1 MENIKKMII
10 IVITIIILLIISL
23 LIVKYLDKKYRE
35 ENFENQITVNIVN
48 KIDEVKDK
56 NEFFAVKSCVT
67 KYLSFVA
74 QDDKDIVYSFLDKNY
89 IEHYNITNENAIPKM
104 EEYGEPTFF
113 VDKMYVIQDTIDVYT
128 YFVYGK
134 VIDKQNAKVT
144 DYNIAIR
151 LDKQRDLF
159 SVIPYNFVED
169 NKYNIEIGNTI
180 TLKYNE
186 ISDNTYNQ
194 FAFKNITDTE
204 MIEMYINEIKDRIIY
219 DVESLYNKL
228 DKTYAQ
234 NKFANIEEYK
244 KYMTKK
250 LSTIYKLK
258 IDKYQIKDYDEYK
271 QYICVDQNENY
282 YIINEINPG
291 QYELILDL
299 YTIDIPEYVQ
309 KYNEYTDNQKGAICI
324 EKFIKNINDENYML
338 AYNMLSEGFRDN
350 YFKTEASF
358 KEYATKQFLGKK
370 LSFKEVQTQEGLYVY
385 KVTLLQENLGE
396 IEKNFIVKLK
406 EGTNFELSFEM

>member
-1 MENIKKMII
+1 MERIKKIMII
-10 IVITIIILLIISL
+10 VVIVIILLIIL
-23 LIVKYLDKKYRE
+23 LLLLRHVDKKYKE
-35 ENFENQITVNIVN
+35 ENFENQITVDIVN

-89 IEHYNITNENAIPKM
+89 IEHYNITNENAISNM
-104 EEYGEPTFF
+104 EEYGEPTFL
-113 VDKMYVIQDTIDVYT
+113 VDKMYVIQDTIDIYT

-134 VIDKQNAKVT
+134 VIDKQNAKAT
-144 DYNIAIR
+144 DYKIAIR

-169 NKYNIEIGNTI
+169 NKYNIEIGNSI

-186 ISDNTYNQ
+186 ISENTYNQ

-204 MIEMYINEIKDRIIY
+204 MIEMYINEIKDIIIY
-219 DVESLYNKL
+219 DVESLYSKL
-228 DKTYAQ
+228 DKTYVQ

-244 KYMTKK
+244 KYMAKRIP
-250 LSTIYKLK
+250 TIYQLK

-271 QYICVDQNENY
+271 QYICVDQNTNY
-282 YIINEINPG
+282 YIINEQNPG

-309 KYNEYTDNQKGAICI
+309 KYNEYKDNQKGAICI
-324 EKFIKNINDENYML
+324 DKFIRNINDENYML
-338 AYNMLSEGFRDN
+338 AYKMLSEGFKNN
-350 YFKTEASF
+350 YFKNEASF
-358 KEYATKQFLGKK
+358 IDYAITHFLGKNI
-370 LSFKEVQTQEGLYVY
+370 SFKENQTQEGLYIY
-385 KVTLLQENLGE
+385 KIILSQEDLGE
-396 IEKNFIVKLK
+396 TEKNFIVKLK
-406 EGTNFELSFEM
+406 EGTDFELSFEM

>member
-35 ENFENQITVNIVN
+35 ENFESQINIEIAN
-48 KIDEVKDK
+48 KIDKVKDK

-74 QDDKDIVYSFLDKNY
+74 QDDKEIVYSFLDKNY
-89 IEHYNITNENAIPKM
+89 IEQYNIANENAIPKM

-194 FAFKNITDTE
+194 FAFKSITDTE

-250 LSTIYKLK
+250 VSTIYQLK

-271 QYICVDQNENY
+271 QYICVDQNANY

-324 EKFIKNINDENYML
+324 DKFIRNINDENYRL
-338 AYNMLSEGFRDN
+338 AYKMLSEGFRDN

-358 KEYATKQFLGKK
+358 EDYAKKHFLGKNA
-370 LSFKEVQTQEGLYVY
+370 SFKEVQTQEGLYVY
-385 KVTLLQENLGE
+385 KVTLSQENLGE
-396 IEKNFIVKLK
+396 TEKNFIVKLK